1 MLVEE
6 RIYTLQPATANA
18 YLKAYEAEGMA
29 IQKRILGRMVGY
41 FQTEFGELNQ
51 VVHMWAYED
60 LNERAQRRAALFAD
74 PGWLAYLPK
83 VRSFIL
89 KQENRLL
96 VPAPFMQV
104 KWQD

>member
-6 RIYTLQPATANA
+6 RIYTLQPGTANA
-18 YLKAYEAEGMA
+18 YLTAYEQEGMA

-41 FQTEFGELNQ
+41 YQTEFGALNQ
-51 VVHMWAYED
+51 VVHMWAYTD
-60 LNERAQRRAALFAD
+60 LNERAERRAALFAD

-83 VRSFIL
+83 VRPHIL

-96 VPAPFMQV
+96 IPAPFLKV
-104 KWQD
+104 TWQE

>member
-6 RIYTLQPATANA
+6 RIYTLQPATTAA
-18 YLKAYEAEGMA
+18 YIKAYEAEGMA

-41 FQTEFGELNQ
+41 YQTEFGELNQ
-51 VVHMWAYED
+51 VIHMWAYED

-74 PGWLAYLPK
+74 AGWLAYLPK
-83 VRSFIL
+83 VRPFL
-89 KQENRLL
+89 VKQESKLL
-96 VPAPFMQV
+96 IPAPFLTV